1 MRILFVHGMGR
12 SPLSG
17 WPLLAALRRVGFGT
31 ATFGY
36 MTSLEDADGIVER
49 LASRLVALGARGEHA
64 VIGHSLGG
72 VLLRGAIARL
82 PEGAARPR
90 HLFLLGSPV
99 GAARLAVR
107 LRSRPTYR
115 LLTRDCGQMLAS
127 PARMAAIGWPAM
139 PVTSVVGTRGWSG
152 PRSPFGL
159 EVNDGVVALSEVA
172 ADRVTDQVRLPVVH
186 TLLPASARVADIV
199 LARLGAP
206 GATRTRL

>member
-1 MRILFVHGMGR
+1 M
-12 SPLSG
+12 
-17 WPLLAALRRVGFGT
+17 
-31 ATFGY
+31 
-36 MTSLEDADGIVER
+36 
-49 LASRLVALGARGEHA
+49 
-64 VIGHSLGG
+64 
-72 VLLRGAIARL
+72 
-82 PEGAARPR
+82 
-90 HLFLLGSPV
+90 
-99 GAARLAVR
+99 R
-107 LRSRPTYR
+107 LRSQPTYR

-152 PRSPFGL
+152 PRSLFGP